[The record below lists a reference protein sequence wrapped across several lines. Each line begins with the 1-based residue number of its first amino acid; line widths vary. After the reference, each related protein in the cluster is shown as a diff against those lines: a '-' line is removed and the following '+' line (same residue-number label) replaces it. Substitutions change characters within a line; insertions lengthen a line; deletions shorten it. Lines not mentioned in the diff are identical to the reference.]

1 MLKHVEKNSKYY
13 KFYFTLFIVF
23 SIFIILAYT
32 YYHEYIYLFTEPAK
46 LKSLVMSYGKYSVLA
61 FISIQILQV
70 VAFFIPGEIIQIA
83 GGYIYGAFWGSLV
96 SIIGIIIGNIIAYGI
111 SRRCG
116 RPFVNRIISNKN
128 LTFFQKI
135 LDLGSI
141 NTIVFI
147 LYLIPGIP
155 KDILAYICG
164 ISKIRFKNFIICSLL
179 GRLPAIVL
187 SAYFGA
193 EIYSGNKIIIV
204 SIVVIAVFLFIVGI
218 FKGEK
223 ILMKFLKN
231 KASQSNEQL

>member
-1 MLKHVEKNSKYY
+1 MLKHVEKNFKYY
-13 KFYFTLFIVF
+13 KPCLLGLIVF
-23 SIFIILAYT
+23 SILIILTYAY
-32 YYHEYIYLFTEPAK
+32 YNEYIYLFTEPAK
-46 LKSLVMSYGKYSVLA
+46 LKDIVMSYGKYSVVV
-61 FISIQILQV
+61 FILIQVLQV
-70 VAFFIPGEIIQIA
+70 VVFFIPGEIIQIA
-83 GGYIYGAFWGSLV
+83 GGYIYGAFLGSIV
-96 SIIGIIIGNIIAYGI
+96 SIIGIIIGNIIAYGV
-111 SRRCG
+111 SRYYG

-141 NTIVFI
+141 NFVVFI

-164 ISKIRFKNFIICSLL
+164 ISKIKFKNFIACSLL

-193 EIYSGNKIIIV
+193 KIYSGNKIIII
-204 SIVVIAVFLFIVGI
+204 SIVLVVVLLFIVGI

-223 ILMKFLKN
+223 LLIKFFKN
-231 KASQSNEQL
+231 KASQSGD